1 MYLAFLGPK
10 ASAIAAP
17 PLRPRGR
24 CVGTTLPQAREG
36 GRLPR
41 ALVGSPHVAQPPC
54 RSAVPPPSH
63 TRSEG
68 PEVPGPPRC
77 SHEVPGPPGPPPGMD
92 AASRW
97 PSPAPRGWRLG
108 AASPRGGAG
117 KRRGCGR
124 SWMAATRPPGTR
136 SHPLPARPPHSA
148 HARRAAFIAAREP
161 RFPHSGAA
169 ARIRLRCRAL
179 GVRRGL
185 EGPCRQPVLS
195 PLSRSQPVCLHSARS
210 SWSGVALRFWVWLG
224 LQPERRLQ
232 LEKGARAPGQR
243 PLRAPPSLGRP
254 WVSEECGGR
263 WGGGADPADAGGL
276 GGGGD
281 AGVSVAFSVSPRSE

>member
-1 MYLAFLGPK
+1 MYLALLGPK
-10 ASAIAAP
+10 ASAFAAP
-17 PLRPRGR
+17 PLPPRGP
-24 CVGTTLPQAREG
+24 CVGPTPPQDRER
-36 GRLPR
+36 GRLSL

-68 PEVPGPPRC
+68 PDAC
-77 SHEVPGPPGPPPGMD
+77 SHEVPGPPRPPPGMD

-148 HARRAAFIAAREP
+148 HARSAAFIAAREP

-169 ARIRLRCRAL
+169 GRFRLRCRAP

-185 EGPCRQPVLS
+185 EGPCRQPGLS
-195 PLSRSQPVCLHSARS
+195 PLCRSQRVCLSSQRTLLLVRGCTSILRLARF
-210 SWSGVALRFWVWLG
+210 A
-224 LQPERRLQ
+224 
-232 LEKGARAPGQR
+232 ARASPPARERGTSSQAAASPGSPFPWP
-243 PLRAPPSLGRP
+243 PLGFRGVGWEAGKGGGYPAG
-254 WVSEECGGR
+254 EGGR
-263 WGGGADPADAGGL
+263 

>member
-1 MYLAFLGPK
+1 
-10 ASAIAAP
+10 
-17 PLRPRGR
+17 
-24 CVGTTLPQAREG
+24 
-36 GRLPR
+36 
-41 ALVGSPHVAQPPC
+41 
-54 RSAVPPPSH
+54 
-63 TRSEG
+63 
-68 PEVPGPPRC
+68 
-77 SHEVPGPPGPPPGMD
+77 MD

-148 HARRAAFIAAREP
+148 HARSAAFIAAREP

-169 ARIRLRCRAL
+169 GRFRLRCRAP

-185 EGPCRQPVLS
+185 EGPCRQPGLS
-195 PLSRSQPVCLHSARS
+195 PLCRSQRVCLSSQRTLLLVRGCTSILRLARF
-210 SWSGVALRFWVWLG
+210 A
-224 LQPERRLQ
+224 
-232 LEKGARAPGQR
+232 ARASPPARERGTSSR
-243 PLRAPPSLGRP
+243 AAAPPGSPFPWPPLGFRGVGWEAGKGGGYP
-254 WVSEECGGR
+254 AGEGGR
-263 WGGGADPADAGGL
+263 

>member
-1 MYLAFLGPK
+1 MRVRTPRDSRWSRRRKTDSCRSHVGKPTREAGSLNPKDNQSVDRVSHEYGARVITPRPRVYLAFLGPK

-77 SHEVPGPPGPPPGMD
+77 SHEVPGPPSPSPGMD

-108 AASPRGGAG
+108 AASPWGGAG

-169 ARIRLRCRAL
+169 ARIRLR
-179 GVRRGL
+179 
-185 EGPCRQPVLS
+185 
-195 PLSRSQPVCLHSARS
+195 
-210 SWSGVALRFWVWLG
+210 
-224 LQPERRLQ
+224 
-232 LEKGARAPGQR
+232 
-243 PLRAPPSLGRP
+243 
-254 WVSEECGGR
+254 SE
-263 WGGGADPADAGGL
+263 
-276 GGGGD
+276 
-281 AGVSVAFSVSPRSE
+281 